1 MEAGKT
7 TVTGDQLVRTVRAY
21 CLIDNRWLTEQESST
36 FRDAVGEAWSG
47 TYYESILNVLG
58 VRRRMA
64 KYGPLLSVFA
74 LPFSQSLS
82 KFPEVSRI
90 LSEKY
95 GYVLIF
101 HSEDMAG
108 VQLYFVERNAIAL
121 DAALSRFANLLHLK
135 NI

>member
-1 MEAGKT
+1 
-7 TVTGDQLVRTVRAY
+7 
-21 CLIDNRWLTEQESST
+21 
-36 FRDAVGEAWSG
+36 
-47 TYYESILNVLG
+47 VL
-58 VRRRMA
+58 
-64 KYGPLLSVFA
+64 A

-82 KFPEVSRI
+82 KFPEASRI

-121 DAALSRFANLLHLK
+121 DTALSRFANLLHLK
-135 NI
+135 SI